1 MSLTSASTPTYRA
14 GWAKA
19 SSLASG
25 AAVVRHHHH
34 QQQQTRGFRFG
45 RTWSSYLDPEYTQDV
60 CHRQRRIRYKYFQT
74 LNRRLSWE
82 QHPLAENAKS
92 TIKRMSKDYWYP
104 VEQENA
110 GRRHLDEEIA
120 ASTINNPTGIR
131 PGQNIE
137 DAERAPL
144 EDLLF
149 GDAKTQIKTKAE
161 APLEKSK
168 CSRGNK
174 NKSKSV
180 KADSE
185 YVIDPITNRKV
196 LKSATFGLDS
206 NVPLSSPYTSQ
217 FTNLTPPELD
227 ASKPI
232 FYDGPPPE
240 AELKVYSQVKVDDAP
255 WNPIDPAS
263 APSLSDVLLKDTP
276 APDLLNALSS
286 DQAKVSWH
294 PNAGIA
300 ATTAVPP
307 LGPQSQPVAND
318 VSEAINK
325 QEAKYEDLD
334 KYGPV
339 KADEPDGKYRDTPEV
354 PADET
359 ELGKYGAVRSHE
371 PDGKYKQASED
382 TVDKAELGQY
392 GAVRAHEPDGKYK
405 EQKEFTNTQEYDPAE
420 LAEYDSV
427 RVHEP
432 DGKYKKEKGV
442 NNYDEYDPAEL
453 AEYGS
458 VRAHEPDGLYKKEKG
473 VNNYDEYDPAELA
486 EYDAVRAH
494 EPDGM
499 YKKEKAV
506 NNYDEYDP
514 AELAEYDAVR
524 AHEPDGMYKKEKAV
538 NNYDEYDPAELAEY
552 DAVRVH
558 EPDGLYKKEKGVR
571 NYDEYDPAE
580 LAEYDAVRVH
590 EPDGMYKEQK
600 SFSNTQEYD
609 PAELAQYDAVRAHEP
624 DGMYKKEKEFVNY
637 SEYDPAELAGYGA
650 FRAHEPDGMY
660 KKEKEYT
667 NYSEYE
673 DLDAYGKPFL
683 SHEPDGKYAAE
694 MARAEPRSAPSVLKE
709 LRERQQPAVVAGL
722 QGDAV
727 DAAKFSEELSQY
739 GAFRSHEPD
748 GKYAASAQG
757 QRQAHAAEEDTLSE
771 ENPLE
776 AFTYEDAQT
785 TKSSAVSKPQ
795 PVKPTTT
802 SPTVYKILAFNPD
815 TQFVEEAETTSSVL
829 PSNSNT
835 PTSPADVLTRL
846 TNISKFLPHFARI
859 ESQGFEI
866 VAGSGDVLVFRKVR
880 EGVTS
885 PLQSQTVHEPAAAR
899 QAMAQADGTL
909 ATSSS
914 GGSPIN
920 PVDMTGGSLS
930 GGGKRDYHV
939 ATGRFASPTGFV
951 NYNLPSSTTTAAN
964 PSQSQSPSSASEKVH
979 YEQAAAETQQQQEQK
994 QQQEEGEVGQ
1004 QQRKKAS
1011 LTKRAVMGAAWIAG
1025 GAYSVGVVRDF
1036 FKTGGVDG
1044 KGSKGL

>member
-120 ASTINNPTGIR
+120 ANTINNPTGIR

-168 CSRGNK
+168 RSRGNK

-206 NVPLSSPYTSQ
+206 KAPLSSPYTSQ
-217 FTNLTPPELD
+217 FTNLNPPELD
-227 ASKPI
+227 TSKPI

-307 LGPQSQPVAND
+307 LGSQPQPVANE

-325 QEAKYEDLD
+325 QEATYEDLN

-339 KADEPDGKYRDTPEV
+339 KAHEPDGKYKDTPEV

-371 PDGKYKQASED
+371 PDGKYKQASEE

-458 VRAHEPDGLYKKEKG
+458 VRAHEPDG
-473 VNNYDEYDPAELA
+473 
-486 EYDAVRAH
+486 
-494 EPDGM
+494 
-499 YKKEKAV
+499 
-506 NNYDEYDP
+506 
-514 AELAEYDAVR
+514 
-524 AHEPDGMYKKEKAV
+524 MYKKEKAV

-558 EPDGLYKKEKGVR
+558 EPDGMYKKEKGIN

-580 LAEYDAVRVH
+580 LAQYDAVRVY

-694 MARAEPRSAPSVLKE
+694 MARAEPRSEPSVLKE
-709 LRERQQPAVVAGL
+709 LRERQQPAIGAGL
-722 QGDAV
+722 EGDAV
-727 DAAKFSEELSQY
+727 DAAKLSEELSQY

-795 PVKPTTT
+795 PVEPTTT
-802 SPTVYKILAFNPD
+802 NPTVYKILAFNPD
-815 TQFVEEAETTSSVL
+815 TQFVEEAETTSSIL

-885 PLQSQTVHEPAAAR
+885 PLQSQTVHEPTAAR
-899 QAMAQADGTL
+899 QAVAQADGTL
-909 ATSSS
+909 ATSS
-914 GGSPIN
+914 GGGPIN

-930 GGGKRDYHV
+930 GGKRDYHV

-951 NYNLPSSTTTAAN
+951 NYNLPSSTTAASA
-964 PSQSQSPSSASEKVH
+964 SQSQSPSSASEKVH

-994 QQQEEGEVGQ
+994 QQKQEEEVGQ

-1025 GAYSVGVVRDF
+1025 GAYSVGVVKDF

>member
-120 ASTINNPTGIR
+120 ANTINNPTGIR

-168 CSRGNK
+168 RSRGNK

-206 NVPLSSPYTSQ
+206 KAPLSSPYTSQ
-217 FTNLTPPELD
+217 FTNLNPPELD
-227 ASKPI
+227 TSKPI

-307 LGPQSQPVAND
+307 LGSQPQPVANE

-325 QEAKYEDLD
+325 QEATYEDLN

-339 KADEPDGKYRDTPEV
+339 K
-354 PADET
+354 
-359 ELGKYGAVRSHE
+359 
-371 PDGKYKQASED
+371 
-382 TVDKAELGQY
+382 
-392 GAVRAHEPDGKYK
+392 AHEPDGKYK
-405 EQKEFTNTQEYDPAE
+405 DTPE
-420 LAEYDSV
+420 
-427 RVHEP
+427 
-432 DGKYKKEKGV
+432 
-442 NNYDEYDPAEL
+442 
-453 AEYGS
+453 
-458 VRAHEPDGLYKKEKG
+458 
-473 VNNYDEYDPAELA
+473 
-486 EYDAVRAH
+486 
-494 EPDGM
+494 
-499 YKKEKAV
+499 
-506 NNYDEYDP
+506 
-514 AELAEYDAVR
+514 
-524 AHEPDGMYKKEKAV
+524 EKAV

-558 EPDGLYKKEKGVR
+558 EPDGMYKKEKGIN

-580 LAEYDAVRVH
+580 LAQYDAVRVY

-694 MARAEPRSAPSVLKE
+694 MARAEPRSEPSVLKE
-709 LRERQQPAVVAGL
+709 LRERQQPAIGAGL
-722 QGDAV
+722 EGDAV
-727 DAAKFSEELSQY
+727 DAAKLSEELSQY

-795 PVKPTTT
+795 PVEPTTT
-802 SPTVYKILAFNPD
+802 NPTVYKILAFNPD
-815 TQFVEEAETTSSVL
+815 TQFVEEAETTSSIL

-885 PLQSQTVHEPAAAR
+885 PLQSQTVHEPTAAR
-899 QAMAQADGTL
+899 QAVAQADGTL
-909 ATSSS
+909 ATSS
-914 GGSPIN
+914 GGGPIN

-930 GGGKRDYHV
+930 GGKRDYHV

-951 NYNLPSSTTTAAN
+951 NYNLPSSTTAASA
-964 PSQSQSPSSASEKVH
+964 SQSQSPSSASEKVH

-994 QQQEEGEVGQ
+994 QQKQEEEVGQ

-1025 GAYSVGVVRDF
+1025 GAYSVGVVKDF

>member
-25 AAVVRHHHH
+25 AAVVRHHH

-60 CHRQRRIRYKYFQT
+60 CHRQRKIRYKYFQT

-82 QHPLAENAKS
+82 QHPLAEDAKS

-149 GDAKTQIKTKAE
+149 GDVKKHIKTNAE

-168 CSRGNK
+168 RHRGNK

-185 YVIDPITNRKV
+185 YVIDAITNRKV
-196 LKSATFGLDS
+196 LKPATFGLDS
-206 NVPLSSPYTSQ
+206 KAPPSGPYTSQ
-217 FTNLTPPELD
+217 FTNLSPPDLD

-240 AELKVYSQVKVDDAP
+240 AELKLYSQVKIDDAP
-255 WNPIDPAS
+255 WNPIDPES
-263 APSLSDVLLKDTP
+263 ATTLSDVLLKDTP

-286 DQAKVSWH
+286 DHGEVSWH

-307 LGPQSQPVAND
+307 LGSQPQPVAYEA
-318 VSEAINK
+318 SETFNE
-325 QEAKYEDLD
+325 QEATPGELN

-339 KADEPDGKYRDTPEV
+339 RASEPDGKYKHNIEPVANQAELGQYNAVRSHEPDGKYKDTPES
-354 PADET
+354 PADQT

-371 PDGKYKQASED
+371 PDGKYKQASEEN
-382 TVDKAELGQY
+382 VDKAELGQYGAVRSHEPDGKYKDVVEEKYDPAELAEY

-405 EQKEFTNTQEYDPAE
+405 E
-420 LAEYDSV
+420 
-427 RVHEP
+427 
-432 DGKYKKEKGV
+432 EKGV
-442 NNYDEYDPAEL
+442 INTQEYDPAEL

-458 VRAHEPDGLYKKEKG
+458 VRAHEPDGMYKMQKE
-473 VNNYDEYDPAELA
+473 VNNYDEYDPEELA
-486 EYDAVRAH
+486 QYDAVRAH

-499 YKKEKAV
+499 YKKEKEVTNTQEYDAAELAEYGSVRAHEPDGMYKKQKEV

-514 AELAEYDAVR
+514 AELAQYDAVR
-524 AHEPDGMYKKEKAV
+524 AHEPDGMYK
-538 NNYDEYDPAELAEY
+538 
-552 DAVRVH
+552 
-558 EPDGLYKKEKGVR
+558 
-571 NYDEYDPAE
+571 
-580 LAEYDAVRVH
+580 
-590 EPDGMYKEQK
+590 EQK
-600 SFSNTQEYD
+600 EFTNTQEYD

-624 DGMYKKEKEFVNY
+624 DGMYKKEKE
-637 SEYDPAELAGYGA
+637 
-650 FRAHEPDGMY
+650 
-660 KKEKEYT
+660 YT
-667 NYSEYE
+667 NYSEYQ
-673 DLDAYGKPFL
+673 DLDSYDKPFL

-694 MARAEPRSAPSVLKE
+694 MARAEPRSEPSVLKE
-709 LRERQQPAVVAGL
+709 LRERQQHANDAEL
-722 QGDAV
+722 EAAWTAHCEKNAV
-727 DAAKFSEELSQY
+727 DEAKLSKELSQY

-748 GKYAASAQG
+748 GKYAAAAQG
-757 QRQAHAAEEDTLSE
+757 QTQAQAAAQEETSPSE

-785 TKSSAVSKPQ
+785 TKSSAVSEPQ
-795 PVKPTTT
+795 TVASEPTL
-802 SPTVYKILAFNPD
+802 YKILAFNPD
-815 TQFVEEAETTSSVL
+815 TQSVEAAETTSSIL
-829 PSNSNT
+829 PSNSANT
-835 PTSPADVLTRL
+835 STSPADVLPRL
-846 TNISKFLPHFARI
+846 TNISKFLPHLARL

-866 VAGSGDVLVFRKVR
+866 AAGSGDVLVFRKVR

-885 PLQSQTVHEPAAAR
+885 PQSSQTVHEPAAVAHATR
-899 QAMAQADGTL
+899 QGVAAADGSSTTM
-909 ATSSS
+909 ATSS
-914 GGSPIN
+914 GSIN
-920 PVDMTGGSLS
+920 PIDMT

-939 ATGRFASPTGFV
+939 AAGRFASPTGFV
-951 NYNLPSSTTTAAN
+951 NYNLPSAAA
-964 PSQSQSPSSASEKVH
+964 SQSSASEKVH
-979 YEQAAAETQQQQEQK
+979 YEEAVAETQQKEGEK
-994 QQQEEGEVGQ
+994 QQQEKG
-1004 QQRKKAS
+1004 QRKRVS
-1011 LTKRAVMGAAWIAG
+1011 LPKRAVMGAAWIAG
-1025 GAYSVGVVRDF
+1025 GTYSVGVVREYF
-1036 FKTGGVDG
+1036 RTGGVDG
-1044 KGSKGL
+1044 KGPKGL